1 MTSFILSAAVLVV
14 LALAFVVPTLLRKN
28 QPMSDVYDDFNVA
41 IAKDRLQEL
50 KQQRDAGDISDAMY
64 QQLHDEL
71 ESTLAIDLAQQQAS
85 MNNTEAATAAP
96 SKNKIIPVLVGLAVP
111 LLAVLTYQQL
121 GDFNAA
127 TGKVVQAV
135 EIPSGENRPQMSLA
149 DAVIKLEQK
158 LAENPDNPDGWFM
171 LARTYMATQQ
181 YQQSADAYKKLIDLV
196 GEEPQLLLNYADALA
211 MSEGG
216 QLTGKAWPIV
226 EKVKAM
232 APDNATVLWM
242 SGTAESQQGNFKQ
255 ALTYWYKLRPMLE
268 GEPQAQGQLAQLI
281 QGAESQLGDALVAEL
296 KASIPASIPASA
308 LASSSASSATAAMSE
323 DAMPTATDSPAS
335 IIVNVDIDPAYKS
348 TVSPADTLF
357 IFAKAMQGPPM
368 PLAAVKL
375 TAGALPITVTLD
387 DSMAMM
393 PQMKLSSF
401 GQVKVSAVISKSGQP
416 GAKAGDL
423 FAEIAPVDVFAN
435 ETINLLINQKK

>member
-1 MTSFILSAAVLVV
+1 MTSFILSAAVLIL
-14 LALAFVVPTLLRKN
+14 LALVFIVPTLLRKN
-28 QPMSDVYDDFNVA
+28 QPMSDVYDELNVA

-50 KQQRDAGDISDAMY
+50 KQQRDAGEMSDAMY
-64 QQLHDEL
+64 QQMHDEL
-71 ESTLAIDLAQQQAS
+71 ESTLAIDLAQQQDNVNSDAVNS
-85 MNNTEAATAAP
+85 ERATAAP
-96 SKNKIIPVLVGLAVP
+96 SKNKAIPVLVGLAVP
-111 LLAVLTYQQL
+111 LLAVLVYLQL
-121 GDFNAA
+121 GNFNAA
-127 TGKVVQAV
+127 TGKIAQMI
-135 EIPSGENRPQMSLA
+135 EIPSGENRPQISLA
-149 DAVIKLEQK
+149 DAVAKLEQR
-158 LAENPDNPDGWFM
+158 LAENPDNPEGWFM

-181 YQQSADAYKKLIDLV
+181 YQQSADAYKKLIDLA

-232 APDNATVLWM
+232 VPDNATVLWM
-242 SGTAESQQGNFKQ
+242 SGTAESQRGNYKQ

-296 KASIPASIPASA
+296 KASIPVSTSAGISESSMPAAQQTSPA
-308 LASSSASSATAAMSE
+308 
-323 DAMPTATDSPAS
+323 ATDSSAS
-335 IIVNVDIDPAYKS
+335 IIVNVDLDPAYKS
-348 TVSPADTLF
+348 TVSPSDTLF
-357 IFAKAMQGPPM
+357 VFARALQGPPM

-393 PQMKLSSF
+393 PQMKLSNFESV
-401 GQVKVSAVISKSGQP
+401 QVSAVISKSGQP
-416 GAKAGDL
+416 GVKPGDL
-423 FAEIAPVDVFAN
+423 FVEQSPVDVFASKN
-435 ETINLLINQKK
+435 ISLIINQRK